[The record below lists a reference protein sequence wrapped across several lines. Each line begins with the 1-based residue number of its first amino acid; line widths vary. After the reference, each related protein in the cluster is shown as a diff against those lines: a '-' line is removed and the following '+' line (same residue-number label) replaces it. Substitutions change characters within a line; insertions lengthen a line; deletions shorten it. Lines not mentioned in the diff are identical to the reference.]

1 VCERS
6 VNAHTSRAALGR
18 DVESWKE
25 SILVNN
31 IQEDLSQ
38 RIRSL
43 EKELQG
49 DGERYRLD
57 VETVRNDFVD
67 VRRLTL
73 APPASDTK

>member
-1 VCERS
+1 M
-6 VNAHTSRAALGR
+6 GR
-18 DVESWKE
+18 DFESWKE

-49 DGERYRLD
+49 YGEHYRLQ

-67 VRRLTL
+67 VRRMTL
-73 APPASDTK
+73 APQASDTK